1 MVFEWRKEKVSQ
13 ISEKKE
19 KNCSEKFCL
28 KKLSGSVKCFR
39 KKPRFNIIS
48 LSKFINSNDTYTFN
62 HKDGLAC
69 LTCNGVHE
77 NVE

>member
-1 MVFEWRKEKVSQ
+1 MFQ
-13 ISEKKE
+13 KK
-19 KNCSEKFCL
+19 KT
-28 KKLSGSVKCFR
+28 
-39 KKPRFNIIS
+39 RFNIIS

-77 NVE
+77 NVEQLLEKVNLSKSTKNYIE